1 MTSLHR
7 GERPSLLDV
16 VRRPGL
22 MAAIAAISTVG
33 VALSLGLP
41 LLALVLEARGIT
53 PLWIGINTAVA
64 GVASIAVTPFVTPWA
79 RRHGT
84 ARLMLACV
92 LGATASFLGFY
103 LAQPFWVWFP
113 LRIVF
118 HGTTTIIF
126 ILSEFWINDQAPNA
140 RRGAVMGLYA
150 ACLSVGFMVGPL
162 IIAVLGSDGA
172 TPFITGAIIM
182 LLAALPVAMARKAA
196 PRMEEEPSAPFYRF
210 LVAAPMATL
219 AAFVFGAAES
229 GSMSLMAVY
238 GIRVGFDAADAVL
251 MVSAVSA
258 GNIAMQIPLGMLSDR
273 LDRRHMLVAC
283 AAAGALGAS
292 LIPFATHNLTLL
304 LAIIFISGGFMAG
317 LYTIGLIHLGTRFSG
332 TDLASANAAF
342 VMMYSIGML
351 IGPATMGIALNSSNP
366 HWLPWS
372 IVGFFVLYLTIA
384 IPRICFEP
392 KP

>member
-1 MTSLHR
+1 MTTLP
-7 GERPSLLDV
+7 GGDTLLQV
-16 VRRPGL
+16 LRRPGL
-22 MAAIAAISTVG
+22 TAAIAAISIVG
-33 VALSLGLP
+33 IALSLGLP
-41 LLALVLEARGIT
+41 LLALVLESRGIT

-64 GVASIAVTPFVTPWA
+64 GVASIAVTPFVMPWA
-79 RRHGT
+79 RRFGT
-84 ARLMLACV
+84 ANLVLACV
-92 LGATASFLGFY
+92 VGATVSFLGFY

-140 RRGAVMGLYA
+140 RRGAIMGIYA

-162 IIAVLGSDGA
+162 IITVLGSDGA
-172 TPFITGAIIM
+172 TPFIAGAIIM
-182 LLAALPVAMARKAA
+182 LLAALPVLMARKAA
-196 PRMEEEPSAPFYRF
+196 PRMEEEPSAPFTRF

-219 AAFVFGAAES
+219 AAFVFGAVES
-229 GSMSLMAVY
+229 GSLSLMAVY
-238 GIRVGFDAADAVL
+238 GMRIGYDAADAVL
-251 MVSAVSA
+251 LVSAISA
-258 GNIAMQIPLGMLSDR
+258 GNIALQFPLGLLSDR

-283 AAAGALGAS
+283 AVAGALGAA
-292 LIPFATHNLTLL
+292 LIPFAAHNLALL
-304 LAIIFISGGFMAG
+304 LAIIFVSGGFMAG
-317 LYTIGLIHLGTRFSG
+317 LYTIGLIHLGARFSG

-351 IGPATMGIALNSSNP
+351 VGPAMMGVALNSSNP

-372 IVGFFVLYLTIA
+372 ISGIFLLYIVVV
-384 IPRICFEP
+384 IPRMRLET